1 MINEQSKW
9 LLILSTLDRPGDTAA
24 IASIFSGR
32 GIQIDSFLGYGNN
45 STVEGESNGTIM
57 IAFNAYPERKQM
69 MCQLLESI
77 QAVTNLTCY
86 LYSEAPQDLIVTVSR
101 LKQRLST
108 QQKQGLLKRG

>member
-9 LLILSTLDRPGDTAA
+9 LLILSTHDRPGDTAA

-45 STVEGESNGTIM
+45 SDFEGKSNGSIVIT
-57 IAFNAYPERKQM
+57 FNAYKERKQM

-77 QAVTNLTCY
+77 QTVISLTCY
-86 LYSEAPQDLIVTVSR
+86 EYNDAPKELIETVSK
-101 LKQRLST
+101 LKKIINKHSIV
-108 QQKQGLLKRG
+108 G